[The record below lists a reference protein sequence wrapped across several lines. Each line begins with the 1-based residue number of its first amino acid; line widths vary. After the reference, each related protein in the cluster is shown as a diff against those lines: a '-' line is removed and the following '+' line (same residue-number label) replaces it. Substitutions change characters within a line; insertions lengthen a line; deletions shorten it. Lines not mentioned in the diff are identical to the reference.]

1 MPDSPVD
8 SNQATVEPPALAWQL
23 GDSWQM
29 LDGRGA
35 TVDQA

>member
-1 MPDSPVD
+1 MPDSPAD
-8 SNQATVEPPALAWQL
+8 SNQAMVEPPALAWQL
-23 GDSWQM
+23 GDSGQM